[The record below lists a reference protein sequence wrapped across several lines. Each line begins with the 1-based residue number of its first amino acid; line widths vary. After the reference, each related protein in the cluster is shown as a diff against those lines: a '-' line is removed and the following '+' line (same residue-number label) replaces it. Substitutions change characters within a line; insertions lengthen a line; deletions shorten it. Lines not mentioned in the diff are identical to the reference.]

1 MLTVFVHANGHTSSA
16 EALDP
21 AWLKPD
27 SGITVWVDLSSP
39 SSGEL
44 TLLEE
49 EFHFH
54 ELAIEDAKASTHHP
68 KVEEY
73 PGFLYLILHGI
84 DFHASKHHFATH
96 DVDFFLGPNYLV
108 TVHAGKSRSVARTR
122 EVCPR
127 NGFALAD
134 GPAGLMHRIIDGM
147 VDNYQPE
154 VEKLEQRIDEIEA
167 LVVSGGRREVMR
179 EIIALKKDVSSLRRI
194 TLPQRDVVGRLAR
207 REFAAVSEAVAYRF
221 RDVHD
226 HLVRLADESMNLQE
240 RLAMLLDAHLNFVSN
255 RLNAVMKVLTVIA
268 TIFMPLTV
276 LTGLY
281 GMNVPIPEFPGGEG
295 AQFWWVLGIM
305 AVVSGAMLWAFRR
318 RRWL

>member
-1 MLTVFVHANGHTSSA
+1 MITIFVRQDGHTSVA
-16 EALDP
+16 EHIDP
-21 AWLKPD
+21 VWLQPGGGT
-27 SGITVWVDLSSP
+27 SLWVDLSSP
-39 SSGEL
+39 TEGEL
-44 TLLEE
+44 GMLADV
-49 EFHFH
+49 FQFH
-54 ELAIEDAKASTHHP
+54 ELAIEDARASTHHP

-84 DFHASKHHFATH
+84 DFHASRHRFATH
-96 DVDFFLGPNYLV
+96 DVDFFLGPTYLV
-108 TVHAGKSRSVARTR
+108 TVHAGKSRSVARMR
-122 EVCPR
+122 EICPR
-127 NGFALAD
+127 NGFALAE
-134 GPAGLMHRIIDGM
+134 GPASLMHRIVDGM

-154 VEKLEQRIDEIEA
+154 VEKLERRIDELEA

-179 EIIALKKDVSSLRRI
+179 EIIALKKDVSALRRI
-194 TLPQRDVVGRLAR
+194 TLPQRDVVARLAR
-207 REFAAVSEAVAYRF
+207 REFGAVGENVAYRF

-226 HLVRLADESMNLQE
+226 HLVRLADEATNFQE

-281 GMNVPIPEFPGGEG
+281 GMNVAIPHLPGGDR
-295 AQFWWVLGIM
+295 AQFWWIVGIM
-305 AVVSGAMLWAFRR
+305 AAISGVMLWLFRR

>member
-1 MLTVFVHANGHTSSA
+1 MVTIVVHQGGHTRLA
-16 EALDP
+16 ERIDP
-21 AWLKPD
+21 VWLQP
-27 SGITVWVDLSSP
+27 GAGVAMWVDLSAP
-39 SSGEL
+39 SDPEFR
-44 TLLEE
+44 LLADV
-49 EFHFH
+49 FHFH
-54 ELAIEDAKASTHHP
+54 ELAIEDARASTHHP

-84 DFHASKHHFATH
+84 DFHASRHHFATH
-96 DVDFFLGPNYLV
+96 DVDFFLGPTFLV
-108 TVHAGKSRSVARTR
+108 TVHSGKSRSVARMR

-134 GPAGLMHRIIDGM
+134 GPAGLMHRIVDGL

-154 VEKLEQRIDEIEA
+154 VEKIERRIDEVEA

-179 EIIALKKDVSSLRRI
+179 EIIALKKDVSALRRI

-207 REFAAVSEAVAYRF
+207 REFGAVSENVAYRF

-226 HLVRLADESMNLQE
+226 HLVRLADEAINLQE

-281 GMNVPIPEFPGGEG
+281 GMNVRIPQLPGGDRM
-295 AQFWWVLGIM
+295 QFWWIVGIM
-305 AVVSGAMLWAFRR
+305 TVISGVMLWLFRK